1 MMSEKSG
8 RNRSEGWSH
17 AKKTGHENETAY
29 GKIIASNHAQL
40 NDVVLSKYD
49 SIPDGEYDIE
59 VDGNKK
65 VPSIFDDKTTSK
77 VDIEVFWPSG
87 ERMGVSLKKSSG
99 GQAWLVT
106 VPRFFAAVEHY
117 TNSKIEEEVRT
128 GVSLFIGGANVDS
141 YEDMFIDAL
150 KIDKK
155 ANPIMAIQEARQRRL
170 MATSLQKNLPKIW
183 DKTIDF
189 FNENI
194 SLITELTFSKGA
206 SLNDADC
213 ADVVVYN
220 KITKTKN
227 FFPIPELVK
236 KAEEKVKISPV
247 VAGTRNG
254 GSTLIL
260 PTGNMQMHRPSG
272 DNQMQFR
279 HEYARISLL

>member
-1 MMSEKSG
+1 MSEKSG

-17 AKKTGHENETAY
+17 AKKTGHENESAY

-106 VPRFFAAVEHY
+106 VPRFFSAVEHY
-117 TNSKIEEEVRT
+117 SNRKIDAEVRT
-128 GVSLFIGGANVDS
+128 GVSLFIGGSNVDT
-141 YEDMFIDAL
+141 YEELFTEAL
-150 KIDKK
+150 NNDKK
-155 ANPIMAIQEARQRRL
+155 SNPKMAVQEEHQRRL

-183 DKTIDF
+183 DKTIEF
-189 FNENI
+189 FNQNI
-194 SLITELTFSKGA
+194 SLITELTFAKGA
-206 SLNDADC
+206 SLNDRDC
-213 ADVVVYN
+213 ADVVIYN

-227 FFPIPELVK
+227 FFPIPDLVR
-236 KAEEKVKISPV
+236 KAQDQVKVSPV

-279 HEYARISLL
+279 HEYARILLL